1 MLTID
6 DFDKA
11 ERTSTRNGRRSVKMT
26 PKEPIAGLDGLEISV
41 FLTRWKRG
49 DSEIWGWEW
58 NADRYLGHSS
68 LDKDAGAP
76 AERHLNLHSAA
87 IAAIK
92 DASYYSDDER
102 LPRDERARHERDRKS
117 ERLDREIDGFLKS

>member
-1 MLTID
+1 MPTID

-26 PKEPIAGLDGLEISV
+26 PKEPIAGLAGLEISV
-41 FLTRWKRG
+41 FLTGWKRG

-68 LDKDAGAP
+68 LDKDTGAP
-76 AERHLNLHSAA
+76 AEHHLNLQTAA

-92 DASYYSDDER
+92 DASYYSDAER
-102 LPRDERARHERDRKS
+102 LPREEQAKRERERKN
-117 ERLDREIDGFLKS
+117 ERLDREIDRFLKS

>member
-26 PKEPIAGLDGLEISV
+26 PKEPIAGVDGLEISV
-41 FLTRWKRG
+41 FLTRWKLG

-68 LDKDAGAP
+68 LDNGPGAP
-76 AERHLNLHSAA
+76 VEHHLNLHSAA

-92 DASYYSDDER
+92 DASHYSDDER
-102 LPRDERARHERDRKS
+102 LPREERARQERDRKNA
-117 ERLDREIDGFLKS
+117 RLDTEIDRFLKS